1 MEPPTKIG
9 IPKSLDGN
17 NSLSCTY
24 HRDSDVPCQYGFF
37 FPRDPTAQ
45 KQDTRR
51 MQLYKHVTL
60 KTEFNKEKP
69 YWLYNSSITL
79 QGNTEFADY
88 VNSNKLLQGRDK
100 LVLWMNS
107 NCIIQFRNSYTQKLI
122 EGGLHIDIFGG
133 CAKKDPCNRT
143 DKCLNEM
150 FRRYKFYLAF
160 ENSMCIDYITEKVWK
175 SLLSGMV
182 PIVYGASLEDYKR
195 YLPPNSFIYVENF
208 SSPKELVKYIKI
220 LEADDSKYLQYHEW
234 RKTYFVLG
242 TISPSY
248 SIFRSIYHCTLCRS
262 LFEYKYKK
270 SSIITKSTWWTVGT
284 MCKK

>member
-1 MEPPTKIG
+1 MEPPTKVN
-9 IPKSLDGN
+9 IPKFLNGN

-60 KTEFNKEKP
+60 KTEFSKVKP
-69 YWLYNSSITL
+69 YWLYNSSISPQDIL
-79 QGNTEFADY
+79 QY
-88 VNSNKLLQGRDK
+88 QHINSAQLLEGRDK
-100 LVLWMNS
+100 LILWMNS
-107 NCIIQFRNSYTQKLI
+107 NCEIQFRDKYSQKLI
-122 EGGLHIDIFGG
+122 QNGLNIDVFGG
-133 CAKKDPCNRT
+133 CTRKDPCNK
-143 DKCLNEM
+143 DANCLDVM
-150 FRRYKFYLAF
+150 YRKYKFYLAF
-160 ENSMCIDYITEKVWK
+160 ENSMCMDYITEKVWK

-182 PIVYGASLEDYKR
+182 PIVYGASLEDYER

-208 SSPKELVKYIKI
+208 SSPKELVKYIKM
-220 LEADDSKYLQYHEW
+220 LEADVTKYLQYHEW

-242 TISPSY
+242 NPYKMDSH
-248 SIFRSIYHCTLCRS
+248 FHFIYRCTLCRS
-262 LFEYKYKK
+262 LFEYKHKQ
-270 SSIITKSTWWTVGT
+270 SSILTKSTWWTVES